1 MGGSQLT
8 QGEPH
13 IAYIWDNLHLKFLYM
28 YWNCEAHWCQARSLW
43 MLKCW
48 IKFSPRSF
56 SLNENMTQTCNP
68 VLCLCCATGSS
79 KSFPLEW
86 TTWLYPFFALMDN
99 VARTCNLMVVSVSTL
114 QETYLCPCLYRYAC
128 NALCMGEPLILW
140 LSLSETPYPFLYQIG
155 NSITNVLVMMFL
167 FK

>member
-13 IAYIWDNLHLKFLYM
+13 IAYLWDNLHLKFLHM
-28 YWNCEAHWCQARSLW
+28 YWNCEVHWCQARSLW

-48 IKFSPRSF
+48 SKFSPRSF

-86 TTWLYPFFALMDN
+86 TTWLYPFFSLMDN
-99 VARTCNLMVVSVSTL
+99 VAQTCNLMVVSVSTCRRPIYARAYTVMHAMHYVWGNPL
-114 QETYLCPCLYRYAC
+114 SFGCHYLKHH
-128 NALCMGEPLILW
+128 ILFFIK
-140 LSLSETPYPFLYQIG
+140 LEIA
-155 NSITNVLVMMFL
+155 
-167 FK
+167 